1 MADQMKRHQGEAF
14 KEQSRMHHAYVVA
27 SLTSTRG
34 EESQN
39 FRGFKN
45 RPGTRKNMPA
55 AQLMVLRTIAATSI
69 MLHRPLPSSPPCT

>member
-34 EESQN
+34 EESQKLSRAQEPSRN
-39 FRGFKN
+39 KKEHARCTTDGPSNHSSDKHN
-45 RPGTRKNMPA
+45 A
-55 AQLMVLRTIAATSI
+55 A
-69 MLHRPLPSSPPCT
+69 